1 MTILD
6 TINSPKDL
14 RKLDRKQ
21 LHELADEIRY
31 RIIDVVSRIGG
42 HFGGNLGI
50 VELTLALH
58 YVFNTP
64 RDQIV
69 FDTGHQS
76 YPHKLITGRR
86 DTFET
91 IRMHGGI
98 SGFCKR
104 EESEYDVFNAGHA
117 STSISA
123 ALGIAVA
130 RDIKDENYR
139 VVAVIGDGALSGGLA
154 LEGLNQAGHLKRKLM
169 IILNDN
175 DMSISTNVGAMSGY
189 LNGIIKG
196 QTYNQ
201 AKDLAKGIMDR
212 IPLVGGK
219 LHGMASDMEQL
230 FKHMIVPGTLFEEL
244 GFKYLGPYDGH
255 DLDFLIDLF
264 EKNKDYNG
272 PLLVHVITK
281 KGKGYVPAE
290 NKPIWSHGVSPFD
303 IESGEV
309 VKSTKASAPSYTA
322 VFAETLIELAK
333 RDPKIVAITAAMP
346 DGTGLD
352 KFGKALPERMF
363 DVGIAEEHAVTFCG
377 GMATQ
382 GMKPIAAIYST
393 FLQRAF
399 DQVFHDV
406 AIMDLPVVFALDR
419 GGIAGADGPTHHGI
433 YDMAYLRIFPN
444 MVCMAPKDENELRHM
459 LKTSFETGH
468 PTSLRY
474 PRGNGFGVAM
484 DAELKSLPIGKGEVM
499 REGEAGVIFAIGNE
513 VWPAVQAAEIL
524 AKEGIEVAVVNARF
538 IKPLDDELI
547 TKYCRPFAR
556 VITVEE
562 GSLAGGFGSAVME
575 RVQQL
580 GIRNVDFHRIGI
592 PDEYVHHGAQD
603 VLRAQYDLDGNGI
616 AKRVREFLGGRAG
629 EEQPRAL
636 GTIGALGDMI
646 QEIWKDVPD
655 EVFQRMHEKGHDS
668 DHIDEVNKP
677 VEDPDLAAL
686 NARGATLGEV
696 AEHLFKDVPEEDLA
710 RLPGSDHVDEVV
722 YGLRRTA
729 TK

>member
-1 MTILD
+1 MPRLLD
-6 TINSPKDL
+6 SIDTPRDL

-21 LHELADEIRY
+21 LPQVAQEIRAQ
-31 RIIDVVSRIGG
+31 IIDVVSRIGG

-58 YVFNTP
+58 YAFDTP

-86 DTFET
+86 DTFHT
-91 IRMHGGI
+91 IRQHDGI

-104 EESEYDVFNAGHA
+104 EESVYDVFNAGHA

-130 RDIKDENYR
+130 RDFRKEDYR
-139 VVAVIGDGALSGGLA
+139 VVAIIGDGALSGGIA
-154 LEGLNQAGHLKRKLM
+154 LEGLNQAGHLKSRLM
-169 IILNDN
+169 IVLNDN

-189 LNGIIKG
+189 LNQIIKG
-196 QTYNQ
+196 QRYNQ
-201 AKDLAKGIMDR
+201 AKDLAKGVMDR
-212 IPLVGGK
+212 IPLIGGK
-219 LHGMASDMEQL
+219 LHGLAHDMEQVL
-230 FKHMIVPGTLFEEL
+230 KNMIVPGTLFEEL

-255 DLDFLIDLF
+255 DLNLLIDLF
-264 EKNKDYNG
+264 EEHRDYDG
-272 PLLVHVITK
+272 PILLHVMTK
-281 KGKGYVPAE
+281 KGKGYTPAE

-303 IESGEV
+303 VITGD
-309 VKSTKASAPSYTA
+309 VKKSDKAQPPTYTA
-322 VFAETLIELAK
+322 VFSEVLIELAK
-333 RDPKIVAITAAMP
+333 KDPKIIAVTAAMP

-352 KFGKALPERMF
+352 KFAKALPGRMF

-382 GMKPIAAIYST
+382 GMKPVAAIYST

-444 MVCMAPKDENELRHM
+444 MICMAPKDENELRHM
-459 LKTSFETGH
+459 VKTAFETGH

-474 PRGNGFGVAM
+474 PRGNGAGVEM
-484 DAELKSLPIGKGEVM
+484 DAELKSLPVGKGEVM
-499 REGEAGVIFAIGNE
+499 REGTDATIFAIGNE
-513 VWPAVQAAEIL
+513 VWPSVHAAEIL
-524 AKEGIEVAVVNARF
+524 AKENISVTVINARF

-547 TKYCRPFAR
+547 ARYCLPNSTVF
-556 VITVEE
+556 TVEE
-562 GSLAGGFGSAVME
+562 GSLAGGFGSAIME
-575 RVQQL
+575 RCEQL
-580 GIRNVDFHRIGI
+580 GIENVRFHCIGI

-603 VLRAQYDLDGNGI
+603 VLRAQYDLHPEGI
-616 AKRVREFLGGRAG
+616 AKRVRERLEVRTPADTAAFLKELDELAANFPEEVSLAMRA
-629 EEQPRAL
+629 
-636 GTIGALGDMI
+636 
-646 QEIWKDVPD
+646 
-655 EVFQRMHEKGHDS
+655 KGKDS
-668 DHIDEVNKP
+668 DHIDEFITGK
-677 VEDPDLAAL
+677 A
-686 NARGATLGEV
+686 
-696 AEHLFKDVPEEDLA
+696 
-710 RLPGSDHVDEVV
+710 
-722 YGLRRTA
+722 RRTA

>member
-1 MTILD
+1 MTRILD
-6 TINSPKDL
+6 SIHTPIDL
-14 RKLDRKQ
+14 RKLDRNQ
-21 LHELADEIRY
+21 LPQVAQEIRET
-31 RIIDVVSRIGG
+31 IIDVVSRVGG

-86 DTFET
+86 ERFHT
-91 IRMHGGI
+91 IRQHEGI

-130 RDIKDENYR
+130 RDFRKEDYN

-169 IILNDN
+169 IVLNDN

-189 LNGIIKG
+189 LNSIIKG
-196 QTYNQ
+196 QRYNQ
-201 AKDLAKGIMDR
+201 AKDLARGVMDR
-212 IPLVGGK
+212 IPLIGGK
-219 LHGMASDMEQL
+219 LHGLASDMEQL

-255 DLDFLIDLF
+255 DLEGLIDVF
-264 EKNKDYNG
+264 EENKDYDG
-272 PLLVHVITK
+272 PILIHVITK
-281 KGKGYVPAE
+281 KGKGYTPAE
-290 NKPIWSHGVSPFD
+290 DKPIWSHGVTPFD
-303 IESGEV
+303 IESGV
-309 VKSTKASAPSYTA
+309 VKKSDKAAPPSYTA
-322 VFAETLIELAK
+322 VFAEALAELI
-333 RDPKIVAITAAMP
+333 RQDPKIVAITAAMP
-346 DGTGLD
+346 EGTGLD
-352 KFGKALPERMF
+352 KVAKAFPDRVF
-363 DVGIAEEHAVTFCG
+363 DVGIAEEHAVTFSG

-419 GGIAGADGPTHHGI
+419 AGIAGQDGPTHHGI
-433 YDMAYLRIFPN
+433 YDMAYLRLFPN

-459 LKTSFETGH
+459 LKTAFETGH

-474 PRGNGFGVAM
+474 PRGNGMGVTIEPEM
-484 DAELKSLPIGKGEVM
+484 KSIPIGKGEVM
-499 REGEAGVIFAIGNE
+499 REGSDAAIFAIGNE
-513 VWPAVQAAEIL
+513 VWPAVKAAE
-524 AKEGIEVAVVNARF
+524 GMNVAVINARF

-547 TKYCRPFAR
+547 VRFCKPGAR
-556 VITVEE
+556 IITVEE
-562 GSLAGGFGSAVME
+562 GSLAGGFGSALME

-580 GIRNVDFHRIGI
+580 GIEGVKFHRIGI
-592 PDEYVHHGAQD
+592 PDEYVHHGGQD
-603 VLRAQYDLDGNGI
+603 VLRAQYDLHAEGI
-616 AKRVREFLGGRAG
+616 ARRVREFVTGRRPA
-629 EEQPRAL
+629 
-636 GTIGALGDMI
+636 
-646 QEIWKDVPD
+646 
-655 EVFQRMHEKGHDS
+655 EV
-668 DHIDEVNKP
+668 
-677 VEDPDLAAL
+677 
-686 NARGATLGEV
+686 
-696 AEHLFKDVPEEDLA
+696 
-710 RLPGSDHVDEVV
+710 LPMAVGN
-722 YGLRRTA
+722 G
-729 TK
+729 

>member
-1 MTILD
+1 MTRLLD
-6 TINSPKDL
+6 RIHTPLDL
-14 RKLDRKQ
+14 RKLDPE
-21 LHELADEIRY
+21 ELLQVAVDIRET
-31 RIIDVVSRIGG
+31 IIDTVSRVGG

-58 YVFNTP
+58 YVFETP

-86 DTFET
+86 ERFNT
-91 IRMHGGI
+91 IRQHNGI

-130 RDIKDENYR
+130 RDFRNEDYN

-169 IILNDN
+169 IVLNDN

-189 LNGIIKG
+189 LNQIIKG
-196 QTYNQ
+196 QRYNQ

-212 IPLVGGK
+212 IPLIGGK
-219 LHGMASDMEQL
+219 LHELASDMEQIM
-230 FKHMIVPGTLFEEL
+230 KHMVVPGTLFEEL

-255 DLDFLIDLF
+255 DLLGLIDLF
-264 EKNKDYNG
+264 EKNKDYDG
-272 PLLVHVITK
+272 PLLIHVITK
-281 KGKGYVPAE
+281 KGKGYTPAE
-290 NKPIWSHGVSPFD
+290 DKPIWSHGVTPFD
-303 IESGEV
+303 IPSGEV
-309 VKSTKASAPSYTA
+309 KKSDKPAPPSYTA
-322 VFAETLIELAK
+322 VFAETLIKLADK
-333 RDPKIVAITAAMP
+333 DPKIVAITAAMP
-346 DGTGLD
+346 EGTGLD
-352 KFGKALPERMF
+352 KFAKAHPERMF
-363 DVGIAEEHAVTFCG
+363 DVGIAEEHAVTFSG

-382 GMKPIAAIYST
+382 GMKPVAAIYST

-406 AIMDLPVVFALDR
+406 TIMDLPVVFALDR

-444 MVCMAPKDENELRHM
+444 MICMAPKDENELRHM
-459 LKTSFETGH
+459 LKTAFETGH

-474 PRGNGFGVAM
+474 PRGNGVGVQL
-484 DAELKSLPIGKGEVM
+484 DAELQSLPIGKGEVM
-499 REGEAGVIFAIGNE
+499 REGSQAVIFAIGNE
-513 VWPAVQAAEIL
+513 VWPSVDAANAL
-524 AKEGIEVAVVNARF
+524 AKDGINVAVINARF

-547 TKYCRPFAR
+547 TRFCKPGTK

-575 RVQQL
+575 RVQSL
-580 GIRNVDFHRIGI
+580 GIEGVKFHRIGI

-603 VLRAQYDLDGNGI
+603 VLRAQYDLHAEGI
-616 AKRVREFLGGRAG
+616 ARRVREFLAG
-629 EEQPRAL
+629 ERDAEMPRA
-636 GTIGALGDMI
+636 IPFRA
-646 QEIWKDVPD
+646 
-655 EVFQRMHEKGHDS
+655 
-668 DHIDEVNKP
+668 
-677 VEDPDLAAL
+677 
-686 NARGATLGEV
+686 
-696 AEHLFKDVPEEDLA
+696 
-710 RLPGSDHVDEVV
+710 
-722 YGLRRTA
+722 
-729 TK
+729 

>member
-1 MTILD
+1 MPRLLD
-6 TINSPKDL
+6 SIDTPSDL
-14 RKLDRKQ
+14 RKLDRRQ
-21 LHELADEIRY
+21 LPQVAQEIREQ
-31 RIIDVVSRIGG
+31 IIDVVSRIGG

-58 YVFNTP
+58 YAYDTP

-86 DTFET
+86 DKFHT
-91 IRMHGGI
+91 IRQHDGI

-104 EESEYDVFNAGHA
+104 EESVYDVFNAGHA

-123 ALGIAVA
+123 ALGIAIA
-130 RDIKDENYR
+130 RDFRKEDYR
-139 VVAVIGDGALSGGLA
+139 VVAVIGDGALSGGIA
-154 LEGLNQAGHLKRKLM
+154 LEGLNQAGHLKSKLL
-169 IILNDN
+169 IVLNDN

-189 LNGIIKG
+189 LNQIIKG
-196 QTYNQ
+196 QRYNQ
-201 AKDLAKGIMDR
+201 AKDLAKGVMDR
-212 IPLVGGK
+212 IPLIGGK
-219 LHGMASDMEQL
+219 LHGLAHDMEQVL
-230 FKHMIVPGTLFEEL
+230 KNMIVPGTLFEEL

-255 DLDFLIDLF
+255 DLELLLDLF
-264 EKNKDYNG
+264 EEHRDYDG
-272 PLLVHVITK
+272 PILIHVMTK

-303 IESGEV
+303 IITGEGK
-309 VKSTKASAPSYTA
+309 KSDKPQPPTYTA
-322 VFAETLIELAK
+322 VFADALIELARK
-333 RDPKIVAITAAMP
+333 DPKIVAVTAAMP

-352 KFGKALPERMF
+352 KFVKALPGRMF

-444 MVCMAPKDENELRHM
+444 MICMAPKDENELRHM
-459 LKTSFETGH
+459 LKTAFETGH

-474 PRGNGFGVAM
+474 PRGNGAGVEIDPEMRA
-484 DAELKSLPIGKGEVM
+484 LPIGKGEVM
-499 REGEAGVIFAIGNE
+499 REGEHATIFAIGNE

-524 AKEGIEVAVVNARF
+524 AKEDINITVINARF
-538 IKPLDDELI
+538 IKPLDDELV
-547 TKYCRPFAR
+547 TRYCIPNSY

-562 GSLAGGFGSAVME
+562 GSIAGGFGSAIME
-575 RVQQL
+575 RCEQL
-580 GIRNVDFHRIGI
+580 GIRGVNFHCIGI

-603 VLRAQYDLDGNGI
+603 VLRAQYDLHPEGI
-616 AKRVREFLGGRAG
+616 VKRVREFL
-629 EEQPRAL
+629 P
-636 GTIGALGDMI
+636 
-646 QEIWKDVPD
+646 
-655 EVFQRMHEKGHDS
+655 EKT
-668 DHIDEVNKP
+668 NYAP
-677 VEDPDLAAL
+677 
-686 NARGATLGEV
+686 LGEV
-696 AEHLFKDVPEEDLA
+696 GQEAG
-710 RLPGSDHVDEVV
+710 RVDEFA
-722 YGLRRTA
+722 YGKKRVGA
-729 TK
+729 K

>member
-1 MTILD
+1 MTRILD
-6 TINSPKDL
+6 SIHTPIDL
-14 RKLDRKQ
+14 RKLDRNQ
-21 LHELADEIRY
+21 LPQVAQEIRET
-31 RIIDVVSRIGG
+31 IIDVVSRVGG

-86 DTFET
+86 ERFHT
-91 IRMHGGI
+91 IRQHDGI

-130 RDIKDENYR
+130 RDFRKEDYN

-169 IILNDN
+169 IVLNDN

-189 LNGIIKG
+189 LNSIIKG
-196 QTYNQ
+196 QRYNQ
-201 AKDLAKGIMDR
+201 AKDLARGVMDR
-212 IPLVGGK
+212 IPLIGGK
-219 LHGMASDMEQL
+219 LHGLASDMEQL

-255 DLDFLIDLF
+255 DLEGLIDIF
-264 EKNKDYNG
+264 EENKDYDG
-272 PLLVHVITK
+272 PILIHVITK
-281 KGKGYVPAE
+281 KGKGYTPAE
-290 NKPIWSHGVSPFD
+290 DKPIWSHGVTPFD
-303 IESGEV
+303 IASGV
-309 VKSTKASAPSYTA
+309 VKKSDKPAPPSYTA
-322 VFAETLIELAK
+322 VFAEALAELIK
-333 RDPKIVAITAAMP
+333 HDPKIVAITAAMP
-346 DGTGLD
+346 EGTGLD
-352 KFGKALPERMF
+352 KVAKAFPDRVF
-363 DVGIAEEHAVTFCG
+363 DVGIAEEHAVTFSG

-419 GGIAGADGPTHHGI
+419 AGIAGQDGPTHHGI
-433 YDMAYLRIFPN
+433 YDMAYLRLFPN

-459 LKTSFETGH
+459 LKTAFETGH

-474 PRGNGFGVAM
+474 PRGNGMGVTIEPEM
-484 DAELKSLPIGKGEVM
+484 KSIPVGKGEVM
-499 REGEAGVIFAIGNE
+499 REGSDAAIFAIGNE
-513 VWPAVQAAEIL
+513 VWPAVRAAE
-524 AKEGIEVAVVNARF
+524 GMNVAVINARF

-547 TKYCRPFAR
+547 VRFCKPGAKI
-556 VITVEE
+556 ITVEE
-562 GSLAGGFGSAVME
+562 GSLAGGFGSALME

-580 GIRNVDFHRIGI
+580 GIEGVKFHRIGI
-592 PDEYVHHGAQD
+592 PDEYVHHGTQD
-603 VLRAQYDLDGNGI
+603 VLRAQYDLHAEGI
-616 AKRVREFLGGRAG
+616 ARRVREFVAGRRPA
-629 EEQPRAL
+629 
-636 GTIGALGDMI
+636 
-646 QEIWKDVPD
+646 
-655 EVFQRMHEKGHDS
+655 EV
-668 DHIDEVNKP
+668 
-677 VEDPDLAAL
+677 
-686 NARGATLGEV
+686 
-696 AEHLFKDVPEEDLA
+696 
-710 RLPGSDHVDEVV
+710 LPMAVGN
-722 YGLRRTA
+722 G
-729 TK
+729 

>member
-1 MTILD
+1 MTLLD
-6 TINSPKDL
+6 TINSPNDL

-21 LHELADEIRY
+21 LHELAGEIRH
-31 RIIDVVSRIGG
+31 RIIEVVSRIGG

-86 DTFET
+86 DTFDT

-130 RDIKDENYR
+130 RDIKEENYR
-139 VVAVIGDGALSGGLA
+139 VVAIIGDGALSGGLA

-189 LNGIIKG
+189 LNGLLKG
-196 QTYNQ
+196 QAYNQ
-201 AKDLAKGIMDR
+201 AKDLARGIMDR

-244 GFKYLGPYDGH
+244 GFKYIGPYDGH

-281 KGKGYVPAE
+281 KGKGYTPAE
-290 NKPIWSHGVSPFD
+290 NRPIWSHGVSPFD
-303 IESGEV
+303 IDSGDV
-309 VKSTKASAPSYTA
+309 VKSTKSTPPSYTA
-322 VFAETLIELAK
+322 VFSETLIELA
-333 RDPKIVAITAAMP
+333 RREPKIVAITAAMP

-352 KFGKALPERMF
+352 KFGKVFPERMF

-444 MVCMAPKDENELRHM
+444 MICMAPKDENELRHM

-484 DAELKSLPIGKGEVM
+484 DAELQSLPVGKGEVM
-499 REGEAGVIFAIGNE
+499 REGEAGAIFAIGNE

-538 IKPLDDELI
+538 IKPLDDALI

-562 GSLAGGFGSAVME
+562 GSLAGGFGSAIME

-580 GIRNVDFHRIGI
+580 GIRDVQFHRIGI

-603 VLRAQYDLDGNGI
+603 VLRAQYDLDANGI
-616 AKRVREFLGGRAG
+616 AKRVREFVG
-629 EEQPRAL
+629 EKRL
-636 GTIGALGDMI
+636 GTIGEFGAMAD
-646 QEIWKDVPD
+646 EIWKDVPD
-655 EVFQRMHEKGHDS
+655 EVLRRMHEKGHDS
-668 DHIDEVNKP
+668 DHIDEV
-677 VEDPDLAAL
+677 
-686 NARGATLGEV
+686 
-696 AEHLFKDVPEEDLA
+696 
-710 RLPGSDHVDEVV
+710 V
-722 YGLRRTA
+722 YGLRRRVS

>member
-1 MTILD
+1 MTLLD
-6 TINSPKDL
+6 TINSPHDL

-21 LHELADEIRY
+21 LHELAAEIRH
-31 RIIDVVSRIGG
+31 RIIEVVSKIGG

-58 YVFNTP
+58 YVFDTP

-86 DTFET
+86 DTFDT

-130 RDIKDENYR
+130 RDIKHDDYR
-139 VVAVIGDGALSGGLA
+139 VVAIIGDGALSGGLA

-189 LNGIIKG
+189 LNGLIKG
-196 QTYNQ
+196 QAYNQ
-201 AKDLAKGIMDR
+201 AKDLARGIMDR

-244 GFKYLGPYDGH
+244 GFKYLGPFDGH

-309 VKSTKASAPSYTA
+309 VPSTKASAPSYTA

-333 RDPKIVAITAAMP
+333 RDPKIVGITAAMP
-346 DGTGLD
+346 DGTGMD
-352 KFGKALPERMF
+352 KFTKAFPERAF
-363 DVGIAEEHAVTFCG
+363 DVGIAEEHAVTFSG
-377 GMATQ
+377 GLATQ

-444 MVCMAPKDENELRHM
+444 MICMAPKDENELRHM

-474 PRGNGFGVAM
+474 PRGNGFGVTM
-484 DAELKSLPIGKGEVM
+484 DAELQSLPIGKGEVL
-499 REGEAGVIFAIGNE
+499 REGNAGAIFAIGNE
-513 VWPAVQAAEIL
+513 VWPSMQAAEIL
-524 AKEGIEVAVVNARF
+524 AKEGIEVAVINARF

-547 TKYCRPFAR
+547 AKYCRPFTKI
-556 VITVEE
+556 ITVEE
-562 GSLAGGFGSAVME
+562 GSLAGGFGAAIME

-580 GIRNVDFHRIGI
+580 GIRDVVFHRIGI

-603 VLRAQYDLDGNGI
+603 VLRAQYDLDANGI
-616 AKRVREFLGGRAG
+616 AKRVREFVG
-629 EEQPRAL
+629 ESGNADELNPEVKA
-636 GTIGALGDMI
+636 MI
-646 QEIWKDVPD
+646 V
-655 EVFQRMHEKGHDS
+655 
-668 DHIDEVNKP
+668 
-677 VEDPDLAAL
+677 A
-686 NARGATLGEV
+686 GATAGEV
-696 AEHLFKDVPEEDLA
+696 AEFLTRDIPASEWRHREVA
-710 RLPGSDHVDEVV
+710 DHDSEHIDEVV
-722 YGLRRTA
+722 YGLKRSA

>member
-1 MTILD
+1 MTRLLD
-6 TINSPKDL
+6 TIDSPVDV

-21 LHELADEIRY
+21 LPQLAQEIRET
-31 RIIDVVSRIGG
+31 IIDTVSKIGG

-69 FDTGHQS
+69 FDTGHQT

-86 DTFET
+86 ETFGT
-91 IRMHGGI
+91 IRQHNGI

-104 EESEYDVFNAGHA
+104 EESEFDVFNAGHA

-130 RDIKDENYR
+130 RDFRKEDYR

-169 IILNDN
+169 IVLNDN

-189 LNGIIKG
+189 LNSIIKG
-196 QTYNQ
+196 QRYNQ
-201 AKDLAKGIMDR
+201 MKDLAKGVMDR
-212 IPLVGGK
+212 VPLVGGK
-219 LHGMASDMEQL
+219 LHGLAHDMEQVL
-230 FKHMIVPGTLFEEL
+230 KNMIVPGTLFEEL
-244 GFKYLGPYDGH
+244 GFRYLGPYDGH
-255 DLDFLIDLF
+255 DLNFLIDLF
-264 EKNKDYNG
+264 EQNRDYNG
-272 PLLVHVITK
+272 PLLIHVMTTK
-281 KGKGYVPAE
+281 GSGYKPAE
-290 NKPIWSHGVSPFD
+290 DKPIWSHGVSPFD
-303 IESGEV
+303 RASGEV
-309 VKSTKASAPSYTA
+309 KKSDKPAPPSYTA
-322 VFAETLIELAK
+322 VFADTLIKLAAD
-333 RDPKIVAITAAMP
+333 DPKIVAITAAMP

-352 KFGKALPERMF
+352 KFAKAFPERMF

-433 YDMAYLRIFPN
+433 YDMAYLRVFPN

-459 LKTSFETGH
+459 LKSAFETGH

-474 PRGNGFGVAM
+474 PRGNGYGVAM
-484 DAELKSLPIGKGEVM
+484 DAELKSLPVGKGEVL
-499 REGEAGVIFAIGNE
+499 REGAHATIFAIGNE
-513 VWPAVQAAEIL
+513 VWPAMEAAEML
-524 AKEGIEVAVVNARF
+524 AKESIEVGVVNARF

-547 TKYCRPFAR
+547 AR
-556 VITVEE
+556 FCKPGAKIITVEE

-575 RVQQL
+575 RAQQL
-580 GIRNVDFHRIGI
+580 GITGVDFHRIGI

-603 VLRAQYDLDGNGI
+603 VLRAQYDLHGAGI
-616 AKRVREFLGGRAG
+616 ARRVREFV
-629 EEQPRAL
+629 
-636 GTIGALGDMI
+636 GAKTDAATFL
-646 QEIWKDVPD
+646 QEIVDIGK
-655 EVFQRMHEKGHDS
+655 Q
-668 DHIDEVNKP
+668 I
-677 VEDPDLAAL
+677 
-686 NARGATLGEV
+686 
-696 AEHLFKDVPEEDLA
+696 PEEDLIRMHA
-710 RLPGSDHVDEVV
+710 DGKSSDDVDAFV
-722 YGLRRTA
+722 YGEKRRA
-729 TK
+729 AK